1 MLGQSTPFW
10 SILLEE
16 RKVTRMVHVH
26 QVTINSA
33 AQKQT
38 ATLSP
43 GQQCYPERA
52 VFHIKRYWL
61 YQSSTAHTKFLFMQ
75 QHTTNEQYHFYRTGS
90 IQLFFYRHISQ
101 SPEYPKQDV
110 NKMMNH
116 QHSER
121 VSLQFRLVQTCSHH
135 FLFLVKDM
143 ILKQN
148 SNKKSNVICS
158 WIKATEFIF

>member
-75 QHTTNEQYHFYRTGS
+75 QTYNQWTVSLLQNWINPE
-90 IQLFFYRHISQ
+90 FFYRHISQ

-121 VSLQFRLVQTCSHH
+121 VSLQFRLVQPCFTS
-135 FLFLVKDM
+135 LLVSSEGHDTQTK
-143 ILKQN
+143 
-148 SNKKSNVICS
+148 
-158 WIKATEFIF
+158 

>member
-33 AQKQT
+33 AKKQT

-43 GQQCYPERA
+43 GRQCYPERA

-75 QHTTNEQYHFYRTGS
+75 QTYNQWTISLLQNW
-90 IQLFFYRHISQ
+90 INPAFFYRHISQ
-101 SPEYPKQDV
+101 SPEYPKQAV
-110 NKMMNH
+110 NTMNH
-116 QHSER
+116 QHSEQ
-121 VSLQFRLVQTCSHH
+121 VSLQFRLVQPWFTSLLISSEGHDTQT
-135 FLFLVKDM
+135 K
-143 ILKQN
+143 
-148 SNKKSNVICS
+148 
-158 WIKATEFIF
+158 